1 MKKLLIQMQTKL
13 DRIKR
18 MFILMLGFII
28 VDNISAAEQVSD
40 TIKTEAVVS
49 KISSIED
56 IEQRLSILNEKM
68 LSWGAFKVSV

>member
-1 MKKLLIQMQTKL
+1 MQTKL

-56 IEQRLSILNEKM
+56 IEQRLSILNENRKRIFFYGCRM
-68 LSWGAFKVSV
+68 WFSIL